1 MTKRRILFSLFILLT
16 TSCVLLFIFLD
27 SLFSIIDII
36 NKRKV
41 ISLSYATV
49 VCLIFP
55 VLSYSLIDL
64 SVRGTYLFFK
74 EGKKTQNTYNICGI
88 IIASWLIISIP
99 VLLGL
104 SFYLTSNG
112 YQKCPPKK
120 LFTGYYTVDASLCS
134 DPFYD
139 ERTGSK

>member
-1 MTKRRILFSLFILLT
+1 MLFSLFILLVAG
-16 TSCVLLFIFLD
+16 CVLFIIFLY
-27 SLFSIIDII
+27 SFFSIVDII
-36 NKRKV
+36 NKKQT

-55 VLSYSLIDL
+55 VLSYLLIDL
-64 SVRGTYLFFK
+64 SIRGTYLFFK
-74 EGKKTQNTYNICGI
+74 EGKKTQKTYKVCGV

-112 YQKCPPKK
+112 YQKCPPKN
-120 LFTGYYTVDASLCS
+120 LFTSYYTVDASLCS

-139 ERTGSK
+139 ERIGSK